1 MKKLLKIISGVI
13 TGSIPLILMVTQWN
27 PLQLVQSIPD
37 ISNQVKHYVQ
47 QIDVD
52 EIFHFFESFETPEL
66 PVILPEEL
74 LQLNFS
80 GEQAVVIQQGT
91 PNFTEEDLLFNG
103 VWQSFSDLDYLNR
116 VGVANAVIGKE
127 SFPTEEREALYIK
140 PTGWNQQ
147 KIGNNDWLYHRCHL
161 IGYQMTGENN
171 NMKNLVTG
179 TKSMNTPGMLT
190 IENQVM
196 DYIKRT
202 GNHVRYRVTPVF
214 EGENLLA
221 KGVQIE
227 AQSIENDQLKINTFV
242 FNIQEG
248 FRIDYLTGRAEKE

>member
-1 MKKLLKIISGVI
+1 MKRLLKWISGLLTACI
-13 TGSIPLILMVTQWN
+13 SIVMMTTQWN
-27 PLQLVQSIPD
+27 PLQLLQSIPD

-52 EIFHFFESFETPEL
+52 AVFKFLESFEVPEI

-74 LQLNFS
+74 FQLDFS
-80 GEQAVVIQQGT
+80 GEQTVVIQQGT
-91 PNFTEEDLLFNG
+91 PTFTEEELLFNG
-103 VWQSFSDLDYLNR
+103 VWQSFSDLDHLNR
-116 VGVANAVIGKE
+116 VGPANAVIGKE
-127 SFPTEEREALYIK
+127 SFPTEVREALYIK

-147 KIGNNDWLYHRCHL
+147 KIGTNDWLYHRAHL

-171 NMKNLVTG
+171 NMKNLITG

-190 IENQVM
+190 IENQVV

-227 AQSIENDQLKINTFV
+227 AQSMEDDQLKINTFV